1 MNKST
6 EATISNTKCKFC
18 DQPISKFGAAR
29 TSHLRKHVREG
40 IIEEKRTEN
49 GLQFVKS
56 TGPRKSIAKQSFG
69 KIECPV
75 CRETISKGGAAYTSH
90 MRHHVRKQEVIEHR
104 TRKKIM
110 FLTYAEL
117 DNLAP
122 YTKLGEDPLPG
133 QPKDV
138 WDITDALAALKAIDP
153 ATYFTTSGEAVKKA
167 DKLVTDLYSLS
178 IMARSFRD
186 KLKKSRGIKKFLE
199 TARENSKLLV
209 KAKDPRVKVN
219 IEDEDNTI

>member
-1 MNKST
+1 MSKST
-6 EATISNTKCKFC
+6 RCEFC

-56 TGPRKSIAKQSFG
+56 TGPRKQVVKQSFG
-69 KIECPV
+69 KMECPV
-75 CRETISKGGAAYTSH
+75 CREVISRGGAAYVSH
-90 MRHHVRKQEVIEHR
+90 MRRHVRKQEIVEHR
-104 TRKKIM
+104 TRKKII

-138 WDITDALAALKAIDP
+138 WDVTESLGALKAVDP
-153 ATYFTTSGEAVKKA
+153 ASYFTTSGEAVKKA

-178 IMARSFRD
+178 VMARSFRD
-186 KLKKSRGIKKFLE
+186 KLKKSRGSKKFLE
-199 TARENSKLLV
+199 TARENGKLLC
-209 KAKDPRVKVN
+209 KAKDPRNHDPV
-219 IEDEDNTI
+219 ETEAE

>member
-1 MNKST
+1 
-6 EATISNTKCKFC
+6 
-18 DQPISKFGAAR
+18 
-29 TSHLRKHVREG
+29 
-40 IIEEKRTEN
+40 
-49 GLQFVKS
+49 
-56 TGPRKSIAKQSFG
+56 
-69 KIECPV
+69 
-75 CRETISKGGAAYTSH
+75 
-90 MRHHVRKQEVIEHR
+90 MRHHVRKQEVVEHH
-104 TRKKIM
+104 TRKKIV

-138 WDITDALAALKAIDP
+138 WDVTDALASLKAVDP
-153 ATYFTTSGEAVKKA
+153 AAYFTTSGEAVKKA

-199 TARENSKLLV
+199 TARENGKLLC
-209 KAKDPRVKVN
+209 KAKDPRNHDQV
-219 IEDEDNTI
+219 EAE